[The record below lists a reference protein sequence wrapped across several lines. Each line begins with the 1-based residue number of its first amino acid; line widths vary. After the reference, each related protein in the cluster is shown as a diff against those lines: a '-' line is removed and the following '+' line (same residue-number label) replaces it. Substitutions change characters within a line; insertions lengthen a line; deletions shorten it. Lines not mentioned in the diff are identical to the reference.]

1 MTQRHRQYLV
11 RLPSA
16 TADAVDSLAA
26 MSRQP
31 KSAVVSA
38 AVQAGLSTLTAR
50 RRICTPRQWR
60 GALVEYR
67 ARQQSS
73 SK

>member
-1 MTQRHRQYLV
+1 MTQRHRQYLI

-60 GALVEYR
+60 GALAEYN
-67 ARQQSS
+67 ARRRSAV
-73 SK
+73 

>member
-16 TADAVDSLAA
+16 TADAVDALVTA
-26 MSRQP
+26 SRQP
-31 KSAVVSA
+31 KSTVISA

-50 RRICTPRQWR
+50 RRIKTPRQWH
-60 GALVEYR
+60 GALTEAE
-67 ARQQSS
+67 ARRRSAV
-73 SK
+73 

>member
-26 MSRQP
+26 VSRQP

-60 GALVEYR
+60 GALVEHR
-67 ARQQSS
+67 AWQQS
-73 SK
+73 K